1 MKKRNLFAAALSITL
16 LATAGP
22 TFAQS
27 EQPVVREATYHVLR
41 YVKFKPGT
49 KTRAVTIFRDYIA
62 KADELA
68 GTNSD
73 QKALIFMTG
82 EWDAV
87 IVTAIGNNLDRLEF
101 ASDPEQRKWGAA
113 LAQVAGG
120 PDKAMALMDELR
132 GYIINESWQY
142 AYEQD

>member
-1 MKKRNLFAAALSITL
+1 MKKLNLVAAALAAAILS
-16 LATAGP
+16 TASP
-22 TFAQS
+22 AHAQS
-27 EQPVVREATYHVLR
+27 DQPVVREATYHVLR

-49 KTRAVTIFRDYIA
+49 KARAVAIFRDYIA

-87 IVTAIGNNLDRLEF
+87 IVTAIGNNLDRLEY
-101 ASDPEQRKWGAA
+101 ASDPEQQKWGMA

-120 PDKAMALMDELR
+120 PEKAMALMDELR